1 MTNIK
6 FKTALLLLTVSTM
19 QLAADCLQLPTD
31 LAAGECYEKEGNANL
46 AQAAYER
53 AILKD
58 DDNVKAR
65 LKLAELYT
73 SMQMK
78 EQADALLLNVNVN
91 DTQLTPA
98 QRTSLATLKTTEDES
113 LSTFK
118 ARVSLDFGYDSNINI
133 SPISDDLVST
143 VVDGETATLFTRL
156 KVDLSYLHDL
166 SASGGWF
173 LRTDANL
180 YYQNNTAAHF
190 YDAAYGRVYA
200 GGGYH
205 GSSFSLYVPLFY
217 DRLNYLERDL
227 LQEAGLRPNLDI
239 QLSSNFIL
247 NVNAMYS
254 ARRYIQESD
263 QLRDDDIASAGAA
276 LFWLDGKDMAY
287 IKTRYENYSG
297 INSNAVAFTDKSLYY
312 GMFGGIY
319 SVEDIVDLRL
329 NYQFRFGDFEEVAAG
344 EREDSNHDLKFAL
357 ERDLIKQLRLRA
369 QYRYVANISNY
380 DLAEYAKNE
389 MMLGI
394 IYNY

>member
-1 MTNIK
+1 MNSIK
-6 FKTALLLLTVSTM
+6 IKTSLLLLSISAT
-19 QLAADCLQLPTD
+19 LLNANCLQLPTD
-31 LAAGECYEKEGNANL
+31 LEVGECYEKEGSTNL

-53 AILKD
+53 AILAD

-65 LKLAELYT
+65 LKLAALYA

-78 EQADALLLNVNVN
+78 KQADALLVNVN

-98 QRTSLATLKTTEDES
+98 QRTSLATLKRTEAES

-118 ARVSLDFGYDSNINI
+118 ARVSLDFGYDTNINI

-143 VVDGETATLFTRL
+143 IVDSETATLFTRF
-156 KVDLSYLHDL
+156 KVNLSYLHDL

-180 YYQNNTAAHF
+180 YYQNNPSAHF

-200 GGGYH
+200 GGGYR
-205 GSSFSLYVPLFY
+205 GSNFSLYLPLFY
-217 DRLNYLERDL
+217 DRLHYLERDL

-239 QLSSNFIL
+239 QLSSGFIL

-254 ARRYIQESD
+254 ARRYIQKSD
-263 QLRDDDIASAGAA
+263 QLRDDDIAGAGAA

-297 INSNAVAFTDKSLYY
+297 VNGNAVAFTDKSMYY

-319 SVEDIVDLRL
+319 SIEDVADLRL
-329 NYQFRFGDFEEVAAG
+329 NYQFRYGDFEKVAAG

-380 DLAEYAKNE
+380 ELAEYTKNE
-389 MMLGI
+389 VMLGI

>member
-1 MTNIK
+1 MSNIK
-6 FKTALLLLTVSTM
+6 ITTTLLLLTVSTM
-19 QLAADCLQLPTD
+19 QLTADCLQLPTN
-31 LAAGECYEKEGNANL
+31 LAVGECYEKEGNTNL

-53 AILKD
+53 AILED
-58 DDNVKAR
+58 EDNTRAR

-73 SMQMK
+73 SMQMS
-78 EQADALLLNVNVN
+78 EQADALLVDVNVN
-91 DTQLTPA
+91 DAQLTPQ
-98 QRTSLATLKTTEDES
+98 QRTSLATLKMTEAES
-113 LSTFK
+113 LSAFR
-118 ARVSLDFGYDSNINI
+118 ARVSLDFGYDTNINI

-143 VVDGETATLFTRL
+143 IVDGETATLFTRF
-156 KVDLSYLHDL
+156 KINLSYLHDL
-166 SASGGWF
+166 STSGGWF

-180 YYQNNTAAHF
+180 YYQNNTAAHH

-200 GGGYH
+200 GGGYR

-227 LQEAGLRPNLDI
+227 LQEFGLRPNLDI
-239 QLSSNFIL
+239 QLSGAFIL
-247 NVNAMYS
+247 NLNAMYS

-263 QLRDDDIASAGAA
+263 QLRDDDIASAGAG
-276 LFWLDGKDMAY
+276 LFWLDGRDMAY

-297 INSNAVAFTDKSLYY
+297 VNSNAVDFTNKSMYY
-312 GMFGGIY
+312 GIFGGIY
-319 SVEDIVDLRL
+319 SVEDVLDLRL
-329 NYQFRFGDFEEVAAG
+329 NYQYRYGDFEEVPAG

-369 QYRYVANISNY
+369 QYRYITNISNY
-380 DLAEYAKNE
+380 DLAEYEKNE